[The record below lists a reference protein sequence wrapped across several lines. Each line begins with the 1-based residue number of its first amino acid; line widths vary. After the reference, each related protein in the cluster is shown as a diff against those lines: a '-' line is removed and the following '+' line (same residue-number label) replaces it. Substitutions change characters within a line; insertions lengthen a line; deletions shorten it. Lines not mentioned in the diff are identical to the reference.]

1 MKRLPLMRCVSILL
15 ALALALFQIW
25 TALFGMLPG
34 VYQRA
39 IHWGLLALL
48 GCSWNI
54 ESDLKEHK
62 RLSLVVDLFLA
73 LVSAISAIYICL
85 NFQTISLRMG
95 NLLIADNLCAA
106 ALLVSVLGIT
116 YRLKNKTL
124 TILTLIC
131 ILYTAF
137 EALFIGHG
145 LTLPRILSF
154 LYVGTEGIYGTALG
168 VSTNYIYLFVML
180 GAFIEFSGAGSYF
193 VQVAQRLTSRFSGGA
208 AQTSLVAGGLMGM
221 ISGSGVA
228 NAVTVGSLAIPLME
242 DSGYSKV
249 EAGAIQAISTNV
261 AQLLP
266 PVMGGVMFVAVDCM
280 GKNYMQISC
289 AAIFPSLAYC
299 LILGIVFWL
308 HAKKN
313 RIHSVASTQR
323 NEKQHQPLWQG
334 LLYLVPI
341 AVMVLLMLLGSSAI
355 KAGIYAVLSI
365 ATIGVVMQFRQ
376 GTFRFAQLLAAFE
389 RVGRMVLSVTPT
401 CACAG
406 IIITVMTLT
415 NVGPKMTDLVLKI
428 SGSHLYIGLLL
439 MMLLTLLLGMFLPS
453 SAVYIV
459 LSALG
464 VPALMGMGAD
474 ILPAHMFIIFFAVMA
489 PFTPPVALS
498 SAAVAALTQE
508 NFNRICLKAM
518 VLSLPLM
525 LIPYVFIYDSGLLFQ
540 SSILQAVIPLA
551 IAVAAGTAA
560 AVAIQGWLVVSW
572 PVWARVVAGVTGC
585 AMVAP
590 DRRIFLVAFAV
601 FLVVI
606 LLTIK
611 KNFASKNETAAA
623 GTAHE
628 KEEDNVW

>member
-1 MKRLPLMRCVSILL
+1 MKRLSLMRCVSVLL
-15 ALALALFQIW
+15 ALALALFQSW

-48 GCSWNI
+48 GCSWNM
-54 ESDLKEHK
+54 EADLKEHK
-62 RLSLVVDLFLA
+62 RFLLAVDAFLA
-73 LVSAISAIYICL
+73 LVSAISAAYICL
-85 NFQTISLRMG
+85 EFQAISLRMG
-95 NLLIADNLCAA
+95 NLLLLDNLCAA

-116 YRLKNKTL
+116 CRLKNKTL
-124 TILTLIC
+124 TFLTLIC
-131 ILYTAF
+131 ILYTVF

-145 LTLPRILSF
+145 LTIPRVLSF

-180 GAFIEFSGAGSYF
+180 GVFIEFSGAGSYF

-280 GKNYMQISC
+280 GKNYMQMSR

-313 RIHSVASTQR
+313 CIHSVVPNQQETGQS
-323 NEKQHQPLWQG
+323 QPLWQG
-334 LLYLVPI
+334 LLYLIPI

-365 ATIGVVMQFRQ
+365 AAIGVAAQLRR
-376 GTFRFAQLLAAFE
+376 GTFHLAQLLAAFE

-415 NVGPKMTDLVLKI
+415 NVGPKMTDLVLQI
-428 SGSHLYIGLLL
+428 SDNHLYIGLLL

-474 ILPAHMFIIFFAVMA
+474 IMPAHMFIIFFAVMA

-518 VLSLPLM
+518 SLALPLV
-525 LIPYVFIYDSGLLFQ
+525 LIPYVFICDEGLLFQ
-540 SSILQAVIPLA
+540 GSVIQAVIPLL
-551 IAVAAGTAA
+551 IAVVAGAA
-560 AVAIQGWLVVSW
+560 ATVAIQGWLVVLW
-572 PVWARVVAGVTGC
+572 PMWARAAAGITSC
-585 AMVAP
+585 AMVYP
-590 DRRIFLVAFAV
+590 DRRIFLVALAA
-601 FLVVI
+601 FLIVV

-611 KNFASKNETAAA
+611 KRPAQKNGTAAA
-623 GTAHE
+623 VTAHE
-628 KEEDNVW
+628 KEKENVW